1 MYDSERCSADRLEP
15 SQPMSSQINPL
26 LHMKPPA
33 TLIGSTLTVLPVVDS
48 TQNVAREAALRG
60 QPEGLAV
67 VAGQQTAGKGRLGR
81 EWWSPAEGG
90 LYVSLLLR
98 PRITPDRLGWFTMVV
113 SLGTAEAIEAVCGVS
128 PDLKWP
134 NDLTWRGRKLAGV
147 LAEASFAD
155 GQVSY
160 VIAGIGLN
168 LQMDFALRP
177 DLAQRAVSLREITG
191 RPVPIEPL
199 LQALLERIDAH
210 YLSLQGGVSP
220 QPLWAARLRNLG
232 QTVSVTTSE
241 GKTLVGVAEGV
252 EEDGRLVLRL
262 ADNSMLVLS
271 AGDVTL
277 GSSLLPEVAA

>member
-98 PRITPDRLGWFTMVV
+98 PRITPDRLGWLTMVV

>member
-1 MYDSERCSADRLEP
+1 
-15 SQPMSSQINPL
+15 MSSQINLL

-33 TLIGSTLTVLPVVDS
+33 TQIGSTLTVLPVVDS

-98 PRITPDRLGWFTMVV
+98 PRITPDRLGWLTMVV

-199 LQALLERIDAH
+199 LQALLARIEAH
-210 YLSLQGGVSP
+210 YLALHDGVSP

>member
-15 SQPMSSQINPL
+15 SQPMSSQINLL

-98 PRITPDRLGWFTMVV
+98 PRITPDRLGWLTMVV

-199 LQALLERIDAH
+199 LQALLARIEAH
-210 YLSLQGGVSP
+210 YLALHDGVSP

>member
-1 MYDSERCSADRLEP
+1 
-15 SQPMSSQINPL
+15 MSSQINPL

-98 PRITPDRLGWFTMVV
+98 PRITPDRLGWLTMVV

-191 RPVPIEPL
+191 RPVRIEPL

-220 QPLWAARLRNLG
+220 QPRWAARLRNLG